1 VDAGLLPQKLLAVTE
16 ITHGP
21 KVVAV
26 YVMLFVVL
34 EPDQP
39 QLLVHV

>member
-1 VDAGLLPQKLLAVTE
+1 LAVTE

-21 KVVAV
+21 IVVAV

-34 EPDQP
+34 DPDQP
-39 QLLVHV
+39 QLFVQV